1 MMAGTRGS
9 GLGARAVALLAG
21 RSRRGAVGRGW
32 PGRFPSARRQDRR
45 GSAGHR
51 WERPGQAPAYAGAGP
66 RPTPDRLRVV
76 VSQLTAAIVALQLF
90 TLAADA
96 QQDPQRIISLVPSAT
111 EVLFAIGAGPRVA
124 AVSSYDRFPPEVE
137 RLPRVGALV
146 DPDVER
152 ILSLR
157 PDLVIA
163 YASQTDL
170 SAQLQRAGIPVYIY
184 RHGSLAD
191 ITAGM
196 RELGGRIGMPAEAGR
211 AAAEVERGLADV
223 RASVAGRPRP
233 RTLLVIGREPQSLR
247 AISVSGGF
255 GFLHDLLDLAG
266 GDNVFGD
273 VKRES
278 MMAATETILAKK
290 PDVILELHYS
300 NSASRDAEA
309 LERSA
314 WKLLPGVPAVRN
326 GRVHLLYGG
335 ELVVPGP
342 RVVLTARAFARAL
355 HGDVLRRP

>member
-1 MMAGTRGS
+1 MMAWARGWA
-9 GLGARAVALLAG
+9 LGASAIAALAVVLALA
-21 RSRRGAVGRGW
+21 AA
-32 PGRFPSARRQDRR
+32 PAAQ
-45 GSAGHR
+45 
-51 WERPGQAPAYAGAGP
+51 QAPK
-66 RPTPDRLRVV
+66 
-76 VSQLTAAIVALQLF
+76 
-90 TLAADA
+90 
-96 QQDPQRIISLVPSAT
+96 RIISLVPSAT
-111 EVLFAIGAGPRVA
+111 EMLFAMGAGPRVA
-124 AVSSYDRFPPEVE
+124 AVSSYDRFPPEVQ

-157 PDLVIA
+157 PDLVVA
-163 YASQTDL
+163 YASQVDL
-170 SAQLQRAGIPVYIY
+170 LAQLTRAGIPVYTC

-191 ITAGM
+191 ITAAM
-196 RELGGRIGMPAEAGR
+196 RELGSRVGLAADAGR
-211 AAAEVERGLADV
+211 AAADVERGLADV

-266 GDNVFGD
+266 GENVFGD

-278 MMAATETILAKK
+278 MMVATETILVKQ

-300 NSASRDAEA
+300 DSASRDEETR
-309 LERSA
+309 ERGA
-314 WKLLPGVPAVRN
+314 WTLLPGIPAVKN

-342 RVVLTARAFARAL
+342 RVVLTARAFADAL
-355 HGDVLRRP
+355 FGVRSGSQPPPRHRTEEVVF

>member
-1 MMAGTRGS
+1 MGHGTWDMACRAEAVGGS
-9 GLGARAVALLAG
+9 GKPHHGEGWGFGVRAVTLIA
-21 RSRRGAVGRGW
+21 
-32 PGRFPSARRQDRR
+32 
-45 GSAGHR
+45 
-51 WERPGQAPAYAGAGP
+51 
-66 RPTPDRLRVV
+66 
-76 VSQLTAAIVALQLF
+76 AAIVALRIFMLSVC
-90 TLAADA
+90 A
-96 QQDPQRIISLVPSAT
+96 QQSPKRIVSLVPSAT
-111 EVLFAIGAGPRVA
+111 EMLFAMGAGPRVA

-157 PDLVIA
+157 PDLVVA
-163 YASQTDL
+163 YASQTGL
-170 SAQLQRAGIPVYIY
+170 LAQLARAGIPVHVY

-196 RELGGRIGMPAEAGR
+196 RDLGTRLGLAADAES
-211 AAAEVERGLADV
+211 AAARIERSLADV
-223 RASVAGRPRP
+223 RASVAGLPRP

-255 GFLHDLLDLAG
+255 GFLHDLLELAG
-266 GDNVFGD
+266 GDNVFRD

-278 MMAATETILAKK
+278 MMVATETILVKQ
-290 PDVILELHYS
+290 PEVILELHYLDT
-300 NSASRDAEA
+300 ASREAEA
-309 LERSA
+309 RERDA

-326 GRVHLLYGG
+326 GRIRLLYGG

-355 HGDVLRRP
+355 H

>member
-1 MMAGTRGS
+1 MGQGTWGWALGADLTPGLGTRDS
-9 GLGARAVALLAG
+9 GL
-21 RSRRGAVGRGW
+21 VGRGW
-32 PGRFPSARRQDRR
+32 PGRFPSVAPWLL
-45 GSAGHR
+45 ATIFALGHL
-51 WERPGQAPAYAGAGP
+51 PMTAGAQQP
-66 RPTPDRLRVV
+66 PSR
-76 VSQLTAAIVALQLF
+76 IV
-90 TLAADA
+90 
-96 QQDPQRIISLVPSAT
+96 SLVPSAT
-111 EVLFAIGAGPRVA
+111 EMLVAMGAGPRVA

-157 PDLVIA
+157 PDLVVA

-170 SAQLQRAGIPVYIY
+170 LAQLGRADIPVHIF

-191 ITAGM
+191 ITTGM
-196 RELGGRIGMPAEAGR
+196 RELGRRIGMQADADR
-211 AAAEVERGLADV
+211 AADGVERRLAEV
-223 RASVAGRPRP
+223 RASAAGLPRP
-233 RTLLVIGREPQSLR
+233 RTILVIGREPQSLR

-278 MMAATETILAKK
+278 MMVSTETILAKR

-300 NSASRDAEA
+300 DRASRDRAA
-309 LERSA
+309 LERDA

-355 HGDVLRRP
+355 R

>member
-1 MMAGTRGS
+1 MRTGAWGLGLGTRDS
-9 GLGARAVALLAG
+9 GLGTRDSGLGFRA
-21 RSRRGAVGRGW
+21 
-32 PGRFPSARRQDRR
+32 
-45 GSAGHR
+45 GS
-51 WERPGQAPAYAGAGP
+51 
-66 RPTPDRLRVV
+66 
-76 VSQLTAAIVALQLF
+76 LTAAVLF
-90 TLAADA
+90 TLVLLTVGAPGLQPRGHVAA
-96 QQDPQRIISLVPSAT
+96 PQASNAPRRIVSLVPSAT
-111 EVLFAIGAGPRVA
+111 EMLFAMGAGPRVA
-124 AVSSYDRFPPEVE
+124 AVSSYDRYPPEVG

-157 PDLVIA
+157 PDLVVA

-170 SAQLQRAGIPVYIY
+170 LAQLGRAGIPVYIY
-184 RHGSLAD
+184 RHGSLSD

-196 RELGGRIGMPAEAGR
+196 RALGNRIGLPADAER
-211 AAAEVERGLADV
+211 AAADIERGLNGV
-223 RASVAGRPRP
+223 RASVASRPRP
-233 RTLLVIGREPQSLR
+233 RTVLVIGREPQSLR

-278 MMAATETILAKK
+278 MMVSTETILAKQ

-300 NSASRDAEA
+300 DNASRDAEA
-309 LERSA
+309 RERDA

-342 RVVLTARAFARAL
+342 RVV
-355 HGDVLRRP
+355 RRTTRGTSLPR

>member
-1 MMAGTRGS
+1 M
-9 GLGARAVALLAG
+9 GLGARGWALGASLAWTLLTAQMLAT
-21 RSRRGAVGRGW
+21 SPAA
-32 PGRFPSARRQDRR
+32 P
-45 GSAGHR
+45 
-51 WERPGQAPAYAGAGP
+51 QAPNVP
-66 RPTPDRLRVV
+66 RR
-76 VSQLTAAIVALQLF
+76 IV
-90 TLAADA
+90 
-96 QQDPQRIISLVPSAT
+96 SLVPSAT
-111 EVLFAIGAGPRVA
+111 EMLFAMGAGPRVA
-124 AVSSYDRFPPEVE
+124 AVSSYDRYPPEVE

-152 ILSLR
+152 ILSLQ

-170 SAQLQRAGIPVYIY
+170 LAQLGRAGIPVYVY
-184 RHGSLAD
+184 RHGSLGD

-196 RELGGRIGMPAEAGR
+196 RALGSRIGMPDDAGR
-211 AAAEVERGLADV
+211 AASDIERGLAGV

-233 RTLLVIGREPQSLR
+233 RTVLVIGREPQSLR

-278 MMAATETILAKK
+278 MMVATETILAKQ

-300 NSASRDAEA
+300 DSASREAESR
-309 LERSA
+309 ERDT

-326 GRVHLLYGG
+326 GRVRLLYGG

-355 HGDVLRRP
+355 HR

>member
-1 MMAGTRGS
+1 
-9 GLGARAVALLAG
+9 
-21 RSRRGAVGRGW
+21 
-32 PGRFPSARRQDRR
+32 
-45 GSAGHR
+45 
-51 WERPGQAPAYAGAGP
+51 
-66 RPTPDRLRVV
+66 
-76 VSQLTAAIVALQLF
+76 
-90 TLAADA
+90 
-96 QQDPQRIISLVPSAT
+96 VPSAT
-111 EVLFAIGAGPRVA
+111 EVLFAMGAGPRVA

-157 PDLVIA
+157 PDLVVA
-163 YASQTDL
+163 YASQRDL
-170 SAQLQRAGIPVYIY
+170 LAQLERAGIPVYVY

-191 ITAGM
+191 VTAGM
-196 RELGGRIGMPAEAGR
+196 RELGARVGMAAEGAR
-211 AAAEVERGLADV
+211 AAADVERGLAEV
-223 RASVAGRPRP
+223 RTAVAGKPRA

-247 AISVSGGF
+247 GISVSGGF
-255 GFLHDLLDLAG
+255 GFLHDLLNVAG

-278 MMAATETILAKK
+278 MMVATETILAKQ

-300 NSASRDAEA
+300 DRASRDAEA
-309 LERSA
+309 LEREA
-314 WKLLPGVPAVRN
+314 WKLLPGVPAVKH

-355 HGDVLRRP
+355 HGS

>member
-1 MMAGTRGS
+1 MTTGFRGS
-9 GLGARAVALLAG
+9 RIGHRAAAAITSLVLLA
-21 RSRRGAVGRGW
+21 SV
-32 PGRFPSARRQDRR
+32 
-45 GSAGHR
+45 
-51 WERPGQAPAYAGAGP
+51 AGA
-66 RPTPDRLRVV
+66 
-76 VSQLTAAIVALQLF
+76 
-90 TLAADA
+90 
-96 QQDPQRIISLVPSAT
+96 QQPPARIISLVPSAT
-111 EVLFAIGAGPRVA
+111 EMLFAMGAGPRVA

-157 PDLVIA
+157 PDLVVA
-163 YASQTDL
+163 YASQVDL
-170 SAQLQRAGIPVYIY
+170 LAQLKRAGIPVYTC

-196 RELGGRIGMPAEAGR
+196 RDLGSRVGMQAGAGR
-211 AAAEVERGLADV
+211 AAAEIERGLAEV
-223 RASVAGRPRP
+223 RASVAGRPRL

-247 AISVSGGF
+247 AVSVSGGF
-255 GFLHDLLDLAG
+255 GFLHDLLALAG

-278 MMAATETILAKK
+278 MMVATETILANQ
-290 PDVILELHYS
+290 PDVIVELHYS
-300 NSASRDAEA
+300 DGAPRGAEA
-309 LERSA
+309 RERDA

-355 HGDVLRRP
+355 SGVR

>member
-1 MMAGTRGS
+1 M
-9 GLGARAVALLAG
+9 
-21 RSRRGAVGRGW
+21 
-32 PGRFPSARRQDRR
+32 
-45 GSAGHR
+45 
-51 WERPGQAPAYAGAGP
+51 
-66 RPTPDRLRVV
+66 
-76 VSQLTAAIVALQLF
+76 
-90 TLAADA
+90 
-96 QQDPQRIISLVPSAT
+96 PSAT
-111 EVLFAIGAGPRVA
+111 EMLFAMGAGPRVA
-124 AVSSYDRFPPEVE
+124 AVSSYDRFPPEVG

-157 PDLVIA
+157 PDLVVA

-170 SAQLQRAGIPVYIY
+170 LAQLGRAGIPVYIY

-196 RELGGRIGMPAEAGR
+196 RALGSRIGFPAEAER
-211 AAAEVERGLADV
+211 AAADIERGLAEV
-223 RASVAGRPRP
+223 RAAVAGRPRP
-233 RTLLVIGREPQSLR
+233 RTVLVIGREPQSLR

-278 MMAATETILAKK
+278 MMVSTETILAKQ

-300 NSASRDAEA
+300 DNAARDAEA
-309 LERSA
+309 RERDA

-326 GRVHLLYGG
+326 GRVRLLYGG

-342 RVVLTARAFARAL
+342 RVILTARAFARAL
-355 HGDVLRRP
+355 HR

>member
-1 MMAGTRGS
+1 MS
-9 GLGARAVALLAG
+9 VDAR
-21 RSRRGAVGRGW
+21 
-32 PGRFPSARRQDRR
+32 
-45 GSAGHR
+45 
-51 WERPGQAPAYAGAGP
+51 QA
-66 RPTPDRLRVV
+66 
-76 VSQLTAAIVALQLF
+76 
-90 TLAADA
+90 
-96 QQDPQRIISLVPSAT
+96 PQRIVSLVPSAT
-111 EVLFAIGAGPRVA
+111 EMLFAMGAGPRVA

-157 PDLVIA
+157 PDLVVA
-163 YASQTDL
+163 YGSQTDL
-170 SAQLQRAGIPVYIY
+170 LAQLKRASIPVYVY

-196 RELGGRIGMPAEAGR
+196 RELGARIGL
-211 AAAEVERGLADV
+211 AAAADSAAAAVERGLDEV

-255 GFLHDLLDLAG
+255 GFLHDLLELAG

-278 MMAATETILAKK
+278 MMVATETILAKQ

-300 NSASRDAEA
+300 DSASRDSEA
-309 LERSA
+309 RERDT

-326 GRVHLLYGG
+326 GRIYLLYGG
-335 ELVVPGP
+335 EFVVPGP
-342 RVVLTARAFARAL
+342 RVVLTARAFARVL
-355 HGDVLRRP
+355 HR